1 MTSPCSIIRLA
12 LDLAASFTRST
23 KTKCVDY
30 HILTNTLIFA

>member
-1 MTSPCSIIRLA
+1 MTSPCSTIRLA

-30 HILTNTLIFA
+30 LMLTNALIYA